1 MRVSRD
7 FIDSYSPEVP
17 WLQET
22 HTLGQHRSPHRPD
35 GGQDRLCYSVGWD
48 DDGTKLAFR
57 FQIAEDLRQLAVAV
71 RQRCIFVLALAQ
83 EGFQRLVQADRLVDL
98 GAGAGTGGAPT
109 GQFLPVRLGRPPR
122 PRPPGGPPELRG
134 RRFWHGGGG

>member
-17 WLQET
+17 WL
-22 HTLGQHRSPHRPD
+22 HVGQHRSPHRPD

-48 DDGTKLAFR
+48 DDRTKLAFR
-57 FQIAEDLRQLAVAV
+57 FQITEDLRQLAVAV

-83 EGFQRLVQADRLVDL
+83 EGLQRLPRGGRLADP
-98 GAGAGTGGAPT
+98 GAGA
-109 GQFLPVRLGRPPR
+109 R
-122 PRPPGGPPELRG
+122 PGG
-134 RRFWHGGGG
+134 